1 MGLWRVHGT
10 VFVSKTNGTGPKLSA
25 EDLRSLKPL
34 TAGDFYWGHKHAD
47 RLADGS
53 DDPQDLMFH
62 AVHHAAVRAG
72 IADKDDIFA
81 FLDRVDLEAM
91 NVAFSKELIEEESGP
106 LAESIGT

>member
-1 MGLWRVHGT
+1 M
-10 VFVSKTNGTGPKLSA
+10 SKANGHTPLTA
-25 EDLRSLKPL
+25 EQLQSLRPL

-72 IADKDDIFA
+72 LAEEGDLFG
-81 FLDRVDLEAM
+81 FLDRVELNTIGEVFAQDL
-91 NVAFSKELIEEESGP
+91 NEETEGP
-106 LAESIGT
+106 LAASTGS